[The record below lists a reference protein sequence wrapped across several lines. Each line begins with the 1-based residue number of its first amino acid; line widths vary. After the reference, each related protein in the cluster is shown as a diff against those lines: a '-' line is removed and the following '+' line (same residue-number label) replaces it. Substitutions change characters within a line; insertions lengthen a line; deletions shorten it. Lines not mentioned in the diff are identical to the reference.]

1 VAARHKHK
9 MLVAY
14 VGGAASEE
22 DFEWMEWPTSSTR
35 VRAPRRG
42 EGRGTEKGDGEG
54 GSCAGGVEESWW
66 QLQFDNGVTIH
77 VCVCVCVCVLA
88 DSNCYTKIPNSAVS
102 CYKRNFSR
110 ARGRARAGPLAL
122 ALFLSLSLAVA
133 LSRSL
138 ARSFDRSRALRCRA
152 KDLALDALMTA
163 PTITL

>member
-1 VAARHKHK
+1 

-22 DFEWMEWPTSSTR
+22 DFEWMEWPTWSTR

-77 VCVCVCVCVLA
+77 VCVCVCVCVCLQIQIVTQRSETLLFLA
-88 DSNCYTKIPNSAVS
+88 INVISLA
-102 CYKRNFSR
+102 R
-110 ARGRARAGPLAL
+110 AGGRGRALLRSPC
-122 ALFLSLSLAVA
+122 FSRSLSL
-133 LSRSL
+133 LLSL
-138 ARSFDRSRALRCRA
+138 ARLLVRSIARVPSGAGR
-152 KDLALDALMTA
+152 K
-163 PTITL
+163 IWHWTL